1 MAMGMEME
9 MEVTPVVK
17 KEQHKVTHNEKGT
30 LMWG

>member
-17 KEQHKVTHNEKGT
+17 KEQHKVTHNEKALSCG
-30 LMWG
+30 